1 MEKPTHFHSIQPAT
15 GLLALVAIAFLP
27 LGCQQPQPYDGSSLD
42 VRLTEANS
50 VAEIKDSFRAVIA
63 RKYKSEDPSKGFSV
77 YEVTNGSSRYAF
89 VQAFNWPR
97 GLDGFNLFCYEQTKP
112 DLWLLRGL
120 APVNDY
126 YYTNDYSREVG
137 FVCDGEY
144 VKAIHR
150 GVVVFA
156 VTGDTSQ
163 QHSTSHA
170 GPR

>member
-1 MEKPTHFHSIQPAT
+1 M
-15 GLLALVAIAFLP
+15 
-27 LGCQQPQPYDGSSLD
+27 
-42 VRLTEANS
+42 
-50 VAEIKDSFRAVIA
+50 
-63 RKYKSEDPSKGFSV
+63 

-97 GLDGFNLFCYEQTKP
+97 GLDGFNLFCYEQAKP
-112 DLWLLRGL
+112 DRWLLRGL

-126 YYTNDYSREVG
+126 YHTNDYSTNVS

-156 VTGDTSQ
+156 VTGDTNQ
-163 QHSTSHA
+163 QHSAPHA